1 SHGPH
6 RPAARSRGQSRRAL
20 RAPGRGLPRAI
31 VIPHHRG
38 EPMST
43 VSVRY
48 IVSSVEESVAFYRDR
63 LGFEV
68 LMFPDPAFA
77 MLTRGDLRL
86 VLASPVPADHHGGGS
101 RPMPDGTTQGPGGW
115 NRIMLEV
122 PDVADAVQ
130 RLRGE
135 GARFRNEI
143 VTGVGSAQIL
153 LEDPSGNPIELF

>member
-1 SHGPH
+1 MG
-6 RPAARSRGQSRRAL
+6 
-20 RAPGRGLPRAI
+20 
-31 VIPHHRG
+31 
-38 EPMST
+38 T

-48 IVSSVEESVAFYRDR
+48 IVNSVEESVAFYRDM

-86 VLASPVPADHHGGGS
+86 VLASPVAADHHGGGS

-115 NRIMLEV
+115 NRIMVEV
-122 PDVADAVQ
+122 PDLAQTVE

-135 GARFRNEI
+135 GASFRNEI

-153 LEDPSGNPIELF
+153 LEDPSGNPIELLEPRRPEVSHSA

>member
-1 SHGPH
+1 VPI
-6 RPAARSRGQSRRAL
+6 PVTDVDRAQ
-20 RAPGRGLPRAI
+20 
-31 VIPHHRG
+31 
-38 EPMST
+38 
-43 VSVRY
+43 
-48 IVSSVEESVAFYRDR
+48 AFYTEQ

-101 RPMPDGTTQGPGGW
+101 RPMPDGRTQGPGGW

-122 PDVADAVQ
+122 ADLAAVVDQ
-130 RLRGE
+130 LRGG
-135 GARFRNEI
+135 GAHFRNDI

-153 LEDPSGNPIELF
+153 LEDPSGNPIELFEPRRPEASLST

>member
-1 SHGPH
+1 
-6 RPAARSRGQSRRAL
+6 
-20 RAPGRGLPRAI
+20 
-31 VIPHHRG
+31 
-38 EPMST
+38 MST

-48 IVSSVEESVAFYRDR
+48 IVDSVEEAVAFYRDR

-77 MLTRGDLRL
+77 MVTRGDLRL
-86 VLASPVPADHHGGGS
+86 VLASPVPAEHHGGGS
-101 RPMPDGTTQGPGGW
+101 RPMPDGTLQGPGGW

-122 PDVADAVQ
+122 SDLVETVR
-130 RLRGE
+130 RLRDD

-153 LEDPSGNPIELF
+153 LEDPSGNPIELFEPRRPEPPVTA

>member
-1 SHGPH
+1 
-6 RPAARSRGQSRRAL
+6 
-20 RAPGRGLPRAI
+20 
-31 VIPHHRG
+31 
-38 EPMST
+38 MST

-48 IVSSVEESVAFYRDR
+48 IVNSVEEAVAFYRDS

-86 VLASPVPADHHGGGS
+86 VVVSPVPADHHGGGS

-115 NRIMLEV
+115 NRIMIEV
-122 PDVADAVQ
+122 SDLQGTVE
-130 RLRGE
+130 RMRGE
-135 GARFRNEI
+135 GMHFRNEI

-153 LEDPSGNPIELF
+153 LEDPSGNPIELFEPRRAEARLSS

>member
-1 SHGPH
+1 
-6 RPAARSRGQSRRAL
+6 
-20 RAPGRGLPRAI
+20 
-31 VIPHHRG
+31 
-38 EPMST
+38 MST

-48 IVSSVEESVAFYRDR
+48 IVNSVEESVAFYRDR

-122 PDVADAVQ
+122 PDLADAVA

-143 VTGVGSAQIL
+143 VTGVGSVQIL
-153 LEDPSGNPIELF
+153 LEDPSGNPIELFQPLRAEARLGGS